1 MYICGANVVLIIY
14 TMFKNYKWV
23 KPALEILKIVVAFLA
38 GGELLN

>member
-1 MYICGANVVLIIY
+1 MYICGVNVVLIIVI
-14 TMFKNYKWV
+14 MFKNYNWL